1 MFNTHKVE
9 IEWGGRPLIL
19 ETGKVARQA
28 DGAVIA
34 TYGETMVLAGDK
46 HSTRCHFL
54 YRMVSTMV
62 ASFHFHGLT
71 TYCQA

>member
-1 MFNTHKVE
+1 MFDTHKVE

-34 TYGETMVLAGDK
+34 TYGETTVLA
-46 HSTRCHFL
+46 TV
-54 YRMVSTMV
+54 VS
-62 ASFHFHGLT
+62 AKDRPSP
-71 TYCQA
+71 ARISSR